1 MHALL
6 HVTFPLSANTSPSG
20 PSILHCLPRP
30 STFAAA
36 SRQRVT
42 SAHSFPKLFTPGA
55 ACAGKVATP
64 WPPGSWRLQHALI
77 TTLGQLGFRG
87 LVFFPPLSPF
97 CFPNSMTA
105 KKETRVRSVT
115 SLERSTFRPKTDH
128 RHAGSPSLPRPVPR
142 EAAWLLAL
150 WARPTPTPSL
160 PPQDRNHVSVAKRES
175 PTSLE
180 DTIGDTHEITLT
192 FSAIEI
198 EELEREERKMGLVGF
213 FFFFFQNQI
222 ATPGRSLFRPLQAR
236 GVQ

>member
-1 MHALL
+1 
-6 HVTFPLSANTSPSG
+6 
-20 PSILHCLPRP
+20 
-30 STFAAA
+30 
-36 SRQRVT
+36 
-42 SAHSFPKLFTPGA
+42 
-55 ACAGKVATP
+55 
-64 WPPGSWRLQHALI
+64 
-77 TTLGQLGFRG
+77 
-87 LVFFPPLSPF
+87 
-97 CFPNSMTA
+97 MTA

-213 FFFFFQNQI
+213 FFFFSKTRSPHPAAPFSVHSKHVASSDHVTWRRAGQGARSRGQP
-222 ATPGRSLFRPLQAR
+222 ALRPRGHAHAQPRPASLAGAGSGASRVRGGRVAAPGLQSH
-236 GVQ
+236 VQ